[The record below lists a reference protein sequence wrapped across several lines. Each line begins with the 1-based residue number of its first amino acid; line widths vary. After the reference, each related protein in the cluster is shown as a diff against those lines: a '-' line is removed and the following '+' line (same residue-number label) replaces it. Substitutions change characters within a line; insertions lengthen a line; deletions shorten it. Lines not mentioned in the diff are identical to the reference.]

1 MEWFVAGL
9 IILPAIFLALGRSSY
24 LMDYVFFVVVLN
36 RGIRRLIDYYFN
48 EAFNPLSPISLTPLI
63 VAALMMYPAMTRSKR
78 LTPTTR
84 RIFLLLSFAVA
95 YGFAIGIITN
105 GMGAIYSLG
114 EWLSAL
120 SAFAFAATAP
130 ISARVAD
137 RWIKS
142 CGYAALLVAVYGW
155 YQYLTIPPW
164 DAFWVTAVNFV
175 GYLGNLAPTEM
186 SVFSTM
192 HERGPCAS
200 FLAWAAVPMILSSRW
215 RVLGGWLT
223 ILLLL
228 SVVMLTMSRTM
239 FIIVALVAFL
249 QPALSRGKGLGR
261 TLLFAGLFT
270 AATYFGVSYLPGAER
285 IQKRFETVKD
295 IQQDGSYLGRLE
307 IFTTGVPYILSHP
320 LGRGLGSSGV
330 SAARIEGADVQFM
343 DSGYIQIFGQFGWL
357 GGCAFF
363 LAMWKTWQELGR
375 RIKRGVRDSFVF
387 SARAILLSCMVFLY
401 VGDIFGG
408 FALYWVFLGL
418 ALNRL
423 TLPSPTVDFASFDLD
438 KIKETPTVAVCSS

>member
-36 RGIRRLIDYYFN
+36 RGIRRLVDYYFN

-63 VAALMMYPAMTRSKR
+63 VAALMMYPAMARSKR
-78 LTPTTR
+78 FTPATR
-84 RIFLLLSFAVA
+84 RIFVLLSFAVA
-95 YGFAIGIITN
+95 YGFAIGVITN
-105 GMGAIYSLG
+105 GVGAIYSLG

-142 CGYAALLVAVYGW
+142 CGYAALLVAAYGW

-164 DAFWVTAVNFV
+164 DAFWVTAVGFV
-175 GYLGNLAPTEM
+175 GYLGNLVSTEM

-200 FLAWAAVPMILSSRW
+200 FLAWAAIPMILSARW
-215 RVLGGWLT
+215 RILGGWIT

-239 FIIVALVAFL
+239 FIIVALVAML
-249 QPALSRGKGLGR
+249 QPALSKGKGLGR
-261 TLLFAGLFT
+261 TLMFAGLFT
-270 AATYFGVSYLPGAER
+270 AAAYFGVSYLPGSER
-285 IQKRFETVKD
+285 IQKRFETAKN
-295 IQQDGSYLGRLE
+295 IQEDGSYQSRLR
-307 IFTTGVPYILSHP
+307 IFTDGVPYILTHP
-320 LGRGLGSSGV
+320 LGVGLGSSGV
-330 SAARIEGADVQFM
+330 SAARIEGAKHHFI

-357 GGCAFF
+357 GGSAFF
-363 LAMWKTWQELGR
+363 LALWKIWKELGV
-375 RIKRGVRDSFVF
+375 RIKKGMKDSFVF

-408 FALYWVFLGL
+408 FALYWVFFGV

-423 TLPSPTVDFASFDLD
+423 TLPVNTLSPSLDEASEDVSGVVVYSL
-438 KIKETPTVAVCSS
+438 